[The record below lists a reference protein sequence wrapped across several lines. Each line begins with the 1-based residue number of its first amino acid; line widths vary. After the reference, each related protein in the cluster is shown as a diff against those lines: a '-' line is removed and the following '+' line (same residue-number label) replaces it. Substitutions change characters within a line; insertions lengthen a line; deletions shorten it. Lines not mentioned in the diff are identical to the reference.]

1 MADWATNLVES
12 IGYVGIALLMFL
24 EIPIPLI
31 QSEIVMTFSGFSAER
46 GDLNIFLVVLAGVI
60 GSQIGSV
67 ALFALCRRL
76 PNEKVKDLLE
86 RYGGWL
92 GFDRDDLES
101 GEARFRRHDHWAVLI
116 GRLVPGLRSFIAV
129 PAGISGMPF
138 WEFFVLNLAGAA
150 LWIGVLASLGSV
162 LGENYDAVD
171 QYSSYITYGLLGVI
185 GLYVLFRV
193 VVIAR
198 RHLTAD
204 RS

>member
-1 MADWATNLVES
+1 VADWTTNLIES
-12 IGYVGIALLMFL
+12 IGYAGIALLMFL

-31 QSEIVMTFSGFSAER
+31 QSEIVMTFSGFTAER
-46 GDLNIFLVVLAGVI
+46 GDLNVAVVVLAGVI
-60 GSQIGSV
+60 GSQVGSV

-76 PNEKVKDLLE
+76 PNERVHELLE

-92 GFDRDDLES
+92 GFDRNDLES

-116 GRLVPGLRSFIAV
+116 GRLVPGLRSFVAV

-138 WEFFVLNLAGAA
+138 WRFFALNLVGAA
-150 LWIGVLASLGSV
+150 LWIGVLTYLGSV
-162 LGENYDAVD
+162 LGDNYDAVD
-171 QYSSYITYGLLGVI
+171 QYSSYITYGLLGAFA
-185 GLYVLFRV
+185 LYVLFRV

-198 RHLTAD
+198 RRMTAD

>member
-12 IGYVGIALLMFL
+12 IGYVCIALLMFL

-116 GRLVPGLRSFIAV
+116 GRLVPGLRSFVAV

-171 QYSSYITYGLLGVI
+171 QYSSYITYGLLGAF

>member
-12 IGYVGIALLMFL
+12 IGYVGISLLMFL
-24 EIPIPLI
+24 EIPVPLI
-31 QSEIVMTFSGFSAER
+31 QSEVVMTFSGFTAER
-46 GDLNIFLVVLAGVI
+46 GDLNIFLVVLAGVT

-76 PNEKVKDLLE
+76 PNEKVKELLE

-138 WEFFVLNLAGAA
+138 WEFFVLNLVGAA
-150 LWIGVLASLGSV
+150 LWIGVLAYLGSV